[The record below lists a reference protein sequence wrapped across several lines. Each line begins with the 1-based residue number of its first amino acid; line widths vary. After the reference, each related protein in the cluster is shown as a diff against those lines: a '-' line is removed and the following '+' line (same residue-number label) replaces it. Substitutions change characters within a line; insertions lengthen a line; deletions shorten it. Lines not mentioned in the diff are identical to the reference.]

1 MKRQFRFPLPEELNV
16 HACGVLLLIWLLV
29 PCPPP
34 AEAQLS
40 PGQPP
45 PGFILTGL
53 DNKAYDLS
61 QLKDQPLSIL
71 FFFDVDSKPSQEG
84 LISLDRLARQYAA
97 AKMQAWGVTRSP
109 KEKLADFTARN
120 QLSIPLLVDNSDV
133 SDRYHARLILPT
145 VCILGPGLK
154 IIDYLQG
161 GGTSAQI
168 MLVRLAERNLQR
180 KQFDVAKQLSKEARK
195 LDPGNAEAGIIA
207 GYAALKEGNLPE
219 AKATFQEMAKAP
231 GKSRIAA
238 QEGLASVYAKEGNF
252 DKALELVQQVEQQAP
267 ERGFVH
273 LVKGDILYAKN
284 RKPEAESE
292 FRKATEKSAPS
303 FQKAEAL
310 NRYGRLQANAGKLT
324 AARELYDRAVDIN
337 PYYIEAT
344 SNKGTAYE
352 KEGRWAEALD
362 AYRKALAIDKQDTFS
377 AVLARQAQERL
388 ALQQNVERKKRLD
401 NLVKELA
408 ERFRTQ
414 QKSPPGAEDTWTSR
428 PMVLTFVDIEEK
440 GGLGERDGFAG
451 VLTAHLTEQ
460 LNASGRV
467 QVVERALVERLLEEL
482 NLGSS
487 ELADPNT
494 ALRLGRVLA
503 AKLLG
508 TGSLHNLPGG
518 NMVSLRLVDTETS
531 LIAKVFARQ
540 ISSTHSLEPQFFQ
553 LNREIL
559 AAIIQTYPLQGYVA
573 RMDGSRAMINLG
585 SKQGVVV
592 GTHFEALQE
601 QEPVTYKG
609 KTLQS
614 APRSVAQ
621 LKVVQVEPDLC
632 LAEVINQET
641 PVGPDA
647 KVREKFTPAQ

>member
-1 MKRQFRFPLPEELNV
+1 
-16 HACGVLLLIWLLV
+16 
-29 PCPPP
+29 
-34 AEAQLS
+34 
-40 PGQPP
+40 
-45 PGFILTGL
+45 
-53 DNKAYDLS
+53 
-61 QLKDQPLSIL
+61 
-71 FFFDVDSKPSQEG
+71 
-84 LISLDRLARQYAA
+84 
-97 AKMQAWGVTRSP
+97 
-109 KEKLADFTARN
+109 
-120 QLSIPLLVDNSDV
+120 
-133 SDRYHARLILPT
+133 
-145 VCILGPGLK
+145 
-154 IIDYLQG
+154 
-161 GGTSAQI
+161 
-168 MLVRLAERNLQR
+168 
-180 KQFDVAKQLSKEARK
+180 
-195 LDPGNAEAGIIA
+195 
-207 GYAALKEGNLPE
+207 
-219 AKATFQEMAKAP
+219 
-231 GKSRIAA
+231 
-238 QEGLASVYAKEGNF
+238 
-252 DKALELVQQVEQQAP
+252 
-267 ERGFVH
+267 
-273 LVKGDILYAKN
+273 
-284 RKPEAESE
+284 
-292 FRKATEKSAPS
+292 
-303 FQKAEAL
+303 
-310 NRYGRLQANAGKLT
+310 
-324 AARELYDRAVDIN
+324 IN

-344 SNKGTAYE
+344 SNKGTAFE

-414 QKSPPGAEDTWTSR
+414 PKSPSGAEDTWTSR
-428 PMVLTFVDIEEK
+428 PMVLTFVDMQEK
-440 GGLGERDGFAG
+440 GELGERDGFAG

-518 NMVSLRLVDTETS
+518 NMVNLRLVDTETS

-540 ISSTHSLEPQFFQ
+540 ISSTHSLETQFFQ

-592 GTHFEALQE
+592 GAHFEALQE

-614 APRSVAQ
+614 APRAVAQ
-621 LKVVQVEPDLC
+621 LKVVQVEPELC
-632 LAEVINQET
+632 LAEVISQET